1 MLTSA
6 SQLHAEFEP
15 IRSIM
20 PSSLIHWALNPLT
33 LHQLALKER
42 LLKSKSL
49 ISRVRK
55 IENFLDS
62 KIFVAKTSQIKR
74 MNCINFQNRSKGG
87 FARFYA

>member
-15 IRSIM
+15 IRCIM

-49 ISRVRK
+49 IST
-55 IENFLDS
+55 EG
-62 KIFVAKTSQIKR
+62 A
-74 MNCINFQNRSKGG
+74 
-87 FARFYA
+87 ARRPMITIPSDI

>member
-20 PSSLIHWALNPLT
+20 PSSVIHWALYPLT

-42 LLKSKSL
+42 LLKSEHLSIYAFFYSGSGKSAEIL
-49 ISRVRK
+49 SVNSR
-55 IENFLDS
+55 
-62 KIFVAKTSQIKR
+62 
-74 MNCINFQNRSKGG
+74 CCP
-87 FARFYA
+87 